1 MLTFQLRTEFID
13 VQTGDELA
21 VYLHRKDANDHG
33 IQDKDRLILSWRGG
47 SPTVVSVNLTSS
59 LIKPGQTGLCLDFK
73 KRTIIKNAELVK
85 LQLLGIPES
94 VKHIAKRLQDEQLTY
109 QESLEVMAD
118 IVNYRLDDAVIAFYL
133 SKIFFSEI
141 SDKELY
147 HLTKAMVETGE
158 QFDFGDKMI
167 VDKHSTGGLAGNRIT
182 PIIVAIISAL
192 GLTIPKTSSRAVTS
206 PAGTADTFEVL
217 APVSFSPKDVKRL
230 LDENNAFLIWGAD
243 GIAPADDR
251 IIEIANELPVEPF
264 AKLVTSIMAKK
275 VAMGIKCLIV
285 DIPINPTAKVK
296 SLEEAE
302 EIEKLF
308 LGLGKLFGMKI
319 KVVFYSSF
327 GPIGR
332 GIGPALEARDV
343 LRVLQQKD
351 NRPSDLQKKSVYYC
365 AELLKLAGKAKGSE
379 ANKMALNCLTSGA
392 AWKQMQKIIKSQG
405 GNPNIDS
412 EEVKMG
418 KIIHEVKAE
427 TSGTIQMIHN
437 KALGWV
443 NRSLGNPTIHQ
454 AGTYL
459 NRSVGESVKKGDT
472 LFTIYAT
479 SDSRLKFALEA
490 LKKNKIYHI
499 SKINGEKPL

>member
-1 MLTFQLRTEFID
+1 MITFQLRTEFVD
-13 VQTGDELA
+13 VQTGDELD
-21 VYLHRKDANDHG
+21 VYLHRRDAQDHG
-33 IQDKDRLILSWRGG
+33 IQDKDRLILSWRSG

-59 LIKPGQTGLCLDFK
+59 LISPGQVGLCQDFK
-73 KRTIIKNAELVK
+73 KQTDIKKAELVK
-85 LQLLGIPES
+85 LQLLGTPES
-94 VKHIAKRLQDEQLTY
+94 VKHIAKRLQGNQLSY
-109 QESLEVMAD
+109 EENLEVMRD

-133 SKIFFSEI
+133 SKIFFSKI
-141 SDKELY
+141 SDEELY

-158 QFDFGDKMI
+158 QFDFGDQMI

-217 APVSFSPKDVKRL
+217 APVNFSPDEAKKL
-230 LDENNAFLIWGAD
+230 LKKNNAFLIWGAD

-264 AKLVTSIMAKK
+264 SKLVTSIMAKK
-275 VAMGIKCLIV
+275 VAMDIKCLVV

-296 SLEEAE
+296 SLEEAR

-308 LGLGKLFGMKI
+308 LNLGKLFGMKV
-319 KVVFYSSF
+319 KVVFYASF

-343 LRVLQQKD
+343 LRVLQQKE
-351 NRPSDLQKKSVYYC
+351 NRPMDLQKKSVYYC
-365 AELLKLAGKAKGSE
+365 AEMLKLAGEAKGSE
-379 ANKMALNCLTSGA
+379 AHRRALDCLTSGD
-392 AWKQMQKIIKSQG
+392 AWKQMQKIIKAQG

-412 EEVKMG
+412 ERVKIG
-418 KIIHEVKAE
+418 KIVYEVKAKE
-427 TSGTIQMIHN
+427 NGAIRMIDN
-437 KALGWV
+437 KALGWI

-459 NRSVGESVKKGDT
+459 NRLVGETVEKGDT

-479 SDSRLKFALEA
+479 SQPRLDFAIKA
-490 LKKNKIYHI
+490 LKKNQIYHTYEG
-499 SKINGEKPL
+499 NGPV